1 MNFIKDNLK
10 NKLFLWLILVLII
23 LYAVLFVDF
32 SEIFHTVKTDR
43 QLKDIAEDGLE
54 KFDADSD
61 ENFDIDVTEFENE
74 DFVELN
80 ELN

>member
-10 NKLFLWLILVLII
+10 NKWFLWLILVLII
-23 LYAVLFVDF
+23 LYVVLFVDF
-32 SEIFHTVKTDR
+32 GEIFHTVKTDK

-61 ENFDIDVTEFENE
+61 ENFDIDVTEFEDE